1 MQKTEHNRKTDHKEK
16 WNRTWPLF
24 HREHLHKVTHCKKQ
38 NRTRLNWRNFSY
50 FELKR
55 IALQRPAT
63 TRTAASWATTES
75 WTPRRYL
82 KRGLLDPED
91 TEGLKRRKWLTCW
104 RRELQGQRQFPRQDR
119 SDSICCGPS
128 QGRTFCFKKS
138 DQILVGCQY
147 HPQVIGKIQLH
158 KVME

>member
-1 MQKTEHNRKTDHKEK
+1 MQKTEHNRKKQTTKK
-16 WNRTWPLF
+16 NKT
-24 HREHLHKVTHCKKQ
+24 EHSLCYMGKIYKKVTHCKKQ

-128 QGRTFCFKKS
+128 QGRTFCFKKKWS
-138 DQILVGCQY
+138 NSGWLPISPPSY
-147 HPQVIGKIQLH
+147 R
-158 KVME
+158 